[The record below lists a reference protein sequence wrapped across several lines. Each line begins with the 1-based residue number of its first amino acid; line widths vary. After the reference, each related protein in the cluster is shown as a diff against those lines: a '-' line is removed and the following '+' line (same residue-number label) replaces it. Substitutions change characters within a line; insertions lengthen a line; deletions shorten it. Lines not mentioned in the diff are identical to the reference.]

1 MLSLGLPDSWQPV
14 TIIVLGVMMAVK
26 GLEITTGENTR
37 QEASRKE
44 QPEEL
49 SCQEDLCLLETMFKN
64 ELKQLSPGKDCCH
77 SSGPTCM
84 TIVQSK
90 CVNISG
96 STSRNAVT
104 AAVKRY

>member
-1 MLSLGLPDSWQPV
+1 
-14 TIIVLGVMMAVK
+14 MAVK
-26 GLEITTGENTR
+26 GLEITTGEKTR

-44 QPEEL
+44 QLEEL
-49 SCQEDLCLLETMFKN
+49 SCQDDLYLFETMFKIPKVPN
-64 ELKQLSPGKDCCH
+64 ELKQLRPGKDCCH

-90 CVNISG
+90 CGNISG